1 MSTTTSRGNAARRA
15 ALGTTAAIAGML
27 TAGVSTAF
35 LALLLSD
42 QGCSVPDGTPS
53 AEAQRAIPPVML
65 AAYQAAAVQY
75 HLPWEVLAGIGKEEC
90 DNGLDADPSCAIQ
103 PGAQGPGVA
112 NSAGAS
118 GPMQIGVGGLAGD
131 AYQSLRQ
138 YLPAGQR
145 DLGPHDPTVAVEL
158 AALVLIHDKGA
169 PTGKPI
175 DSYLPYVRAYNGTG
189 PAADAYASRVI
200 ADAHQYE
207 GGDTLAAVGVGCAAA
222 QDTYVNPFSRATV
235 LVAERIDM
243 GVDYSGRGPI
253 LALGDAKITY
263 ATADDPG
270 WAYCGAAGAI
280 TLQLVDGPDEGRDIY
295 ITEGIAPTVAAG
307 QTVSAGQPIADFA
320 GTGCIEIG
328 WSAIPDGVAPEAAAL
343 GQEAQGPNED
353 PGEHRTYCGNSMSEL
368 LASLGAPPGLT
379 EGKTIVGDRC

>member
-1 MSTTTSRGNAARRA
+1 MS
-15 ALGTTAAIAGML
+15 
-27 TAGVSTAF
+27 AGVSAAF
-35 LALLLSD
+35 IALLVTD
-42 QGCSVPDGTPS
+42 QGCSLPAGTPS
-53 AEAQRAIPPVML
+53 AEAQHAIPPVML
-65 AAYQAAAVQY
+65 AAYQSAAVQY
-75 HLPWEVLAGIGKEEC
+75 RLPWEILAGIGKEEC
-90 DNGLDADPSCAIQ
+90 DNGLDADPSCAVQ
-103 PGAQGPGVA
+103 PGATGPGVA

-131 AYQSLRQ
+131 AYQALRQ

-158 AALVLIHDKGA
+158 AALVLIRAKGA
-169 PTGKPI
+169 PPGKQI
-175 DSYLPYVRAYNGTG
+175 DAYLPYVRAYNGTG
-189 PAADAYASRVI
+189 PAADAYATRVI

-207 GGDTLAAVGVGCAAA
+207 GGDTLEAAGVGCAAG
-222 QDTYVNPFSRATV
+222 QDTYVNPFSRATEF
-235 LVAERIDM
+235 VAERIDM

-263 ATADDPG
+263 STTDDPG

-280 TLQLVDGPDEGRDIY
+280 TLQLVDGPDQGRDIY

-307 QTVSAGQPIADFA
+307 QTVSAGETIADFA

-328 WSAIPDGVAPEAAAL
+328 WSAIADGVAPEAAAL
-343 GQEAQGPNED
+343 GQEATGPSED

>member
-1 MSTTTSRGNAARRA
+1 MSTIARRRSAARRA
-15 ALGTTAAIAGML
+15 ALGTTAAIAGVI
-27 TAGVSTAF
+27 TAGVSAAF
-35 LALLLSD
+35 LALLFTD

-53 AEAQRAIPPVML
+53 AEARQTIPSVML
-65 AAYQAAAVQY
+65 AAYQAAAVRY
-75 HLPWEVLAGIGKEEC
+75 HLPWELLAGIGKEEC

-103 PGAQGPGVA
+103 PGATGPGVA

-131 AYQSLRQ
+131 AYRTLRQ
-138 YLPAGQR
+138 YLPAGQQ
-145 DLGPHDPTVAVEL
+145 DLGPHDPTVAAEL
-158 AALVLIHDKGA
+158 AALVLIRDKGA
-169 PTGKPI
+169 PIGRPI
-175 DSYLPYVRAYNGTG
+175 DAYLPYVRAYNGTG

-222 QDTYVNPFSRATV
+222 QDTYVNPFSRAAD

-253 LALGDAKITY
+253 LALGDAKVTY
-263 ATADDPG
+263 STAHDPG
-270 WAYCGAAGAI
+270 WAYCGAAGAV
-280 TLQLVDGPDEGRDIY
+280 TLHLIDGPDEGRDIY

-307 QTVSAGQPIADFA
+307 QTVSAGETIADFA

-328 WSAIPDGVAPEAAAL
+328 WSAVPGAVAPEAAAL
-343 GQEAQGPNED
+343 GQQAQGPNED
-353 PGEHRTYCGNSMSEL
+353 PGDNLTYCGNSMSEL
-368 LASLGAPPGLT
+368 LASLGVPPGLT
-379 EGKTIVGDRC
+379 EGRTVVGDRC